1 MMPPQQEGEVSG
13 PWQTLGEEKSWEMLV
28 TIGER
33 RLMESGGD
41 VDGAI
46 DVMLGD
52 DSAEMNTIKRDLW
65 PATIR
70 RAVSEAEERQAEQ
83 GGG

>member
-1 MMPPQQEGEVSG
+1 MPRQQKEGVFR
-13 PWQTLGEEKSWEMLV
+13 PWQTLGEERAWEMLV
-28 TIGER
+28 ASAER
-33 RLMESGGD
+33 RLVESGGD

-46 DVMLGD
+46 DSMLGD
-52 DSAEMNTIKRDLW
+52 VSAEMNTIKRDLW